1 MSKIG
6 RKPIFFK
13 NVQVRT
19 EENKVFYQGPH
30 AAGVYEVHN
39 DLQIKLENDNV
50 ALFPVESAIKKK
62 DINMIWGLHRAL
74 LNNAIQGS
82 AVLFEKHIRIEG
94 LGFKAEPQGNN
105 LNNLTLSLGFSHK
118 IDFVVPQNVF
128 VEIDKTKQNIILKSS
143 SKEEVGKVAAH
154 IRALRPVEPYKGKG
168 IFYKDEFLIKKAG
181 KTK

>member
-13 NVQVRT
+13 NVQV
-19 EENKVFYQGPH
+19 EVDKNKVSYKGSH
-30 AAGVYEVHN
+30 ANGLYEV
-39 DLQIKLENDNV
+39 DSRLEVKLFNDNLV
-50 ALFPVESAIKKK
+50 LSPIAAEVNSK

-94 LGFKAEPQGNN
+94 LGFKAEPQQNN
-105 LNNLTLSLGFSHK
+105 VNHITFSLGFSHK
-118 IDFVVPQNVF
+118 IDFVVPKNVF
-128 VEIDKTKQNIILKSS
+128 VEIDKTKQNIVLKSS
-143 SKEEVGKVAAH
+143 NKEEVGKVAAH

-168 IFYKDEFLIKKAG
+168 IFYKDEFLMKKAG